1 MSALEETAISESWSG
16 RIDDIKSRI
25 KDAVG
30 ATEGE
35 IDVDTVMTRIRESVG
50 KVGSDVDADALVAR
64 VKDAVGKAEGKV
76 DAEKI
81 RQWIDE
87 VDRDKLK
94 GWLDEARSK
103 TASAATLV
111 ETRGERLA
119 DRAPGAFDTV
129 LGVAKEKIGGL
140 TGNEDLAREGELQHL
155 KGDIEERFASA
166 ADTVEE
172 EAKDAT
178 DAVKAK
184 LAGTTD

>member
-1 MSALEETAISESWSG
+1 MSDSWSG
-16 RIDDIKSRI
+16 RVDDIKARI

-30 ATEGE
+30 NAEGD

-50 KVGSDVDADALVAR
+50 KAGSDVDADALVAR
-64 VKDAVGKAEGKV
+64 VKDAVGKAEGTV
-76 DAEKI
+76 DAGKI
-81 RQWIDE
+81 RQWIED
-87 VDRDKLK
+87 VDKDKLK

-111 ETRGERLA
+111 ETQGERLV
-119 DRAPGAFDTV
+119 DRAPGALDTV

-166 ADTVEE
+166 ADTVEID
-172 EAKDAT
+172 AKDAT
-178 DAVKAK
+178 DTVKAK
-184 LAGTTD
+184 AKGSTC